1 MENREELL
9 YTYAC
14 EKFEQQKYD
23 EALEAFI
30 LLYGKGYERDWIKNS
45 IYQCYVDGN
54 ESQFESVFELHA
66 KGIKVNYEDCK
77 IDFVPYKDGQYY
89 MFDKEIQQF
98 IGIFSIDDFMQTE
111 PDPLL
116 KQKNFLQLL

>member
-23 EALEAFI
+23 EALEALI

-45 IYQCYVDGN
+45 IYQCYV
-54 ESQFESVFELHA
+54 
-66 KGIKVNYEDCK
+66 C
-77 IDFVPYKDGQYY
+77 
-89 MFDKEIQQF
+89 
-98 IGIFSIDDFMQTE
+98 
-111 PDPLL
+111 LL
-116 KQKNFLQLL
+116 YTSPSPRDLSTSRMPSSA

>member
-1 MENREELL
+1 MRGIGL
-9 YTYAC
+9 
-14 EKFEQQKYD
+14 
-23 EALEAFI
+23 
-30 LLYGKGYERDWIKNS
+30 KNS

-54 ESQFESVFELHA
+54 ESQFKSVFELHA

-77 IDFVPYKDGQYY
+77 IDFLYHIKDGQYH

-116 KQKNFLQLL
+116 KQKRIFCNYCSCGMGLEKIKFYSYKGRKAEGLFGL

>member
-54 ESQFESVFELHA
+54 ESQFKSVFELHA

-89 MFDKEIQQF
+89 MFDKGKSSKFYRYFFQSMILCRQNL
-98 IGIFSIDDFMQTE
+98 IRY
-111 PDPLL
+111 
-116 KQKNFLQLL
+116 

>member
-54 ESQFESVFELHA
+54 EA
-66 KGIKVNYEDCK
+66 
-77 IDFVPYKDGQYY
+77 
-89 MFDKEIQQF
+89 
-98 IGIFSIDDFMQTE
+98 
-111 PDPLL
+111 
-116 KQKNFLQLL
+116 

>member
-54 ESQFESVFELHA
+54 ESQFKSVFELHA
-66 KGIKVNYEDCK
+66 FSLFLQFSLPTLYLL
-77 IDFVPYKDGQYY
+77 
-89 MFDKEIQQF
+89 KEI
-98 IGIFSIDDFMQTE
+98 
-111 PDPLL
+111 
-116 KQKNFLQLL
+116 